1 MYNHIVDRCPR
12 VEEALREAYRSRPR
26 KTDSAVGI
34 TSDMDE
40 EGKDPCVYGS
50 ADVGGR
56 HGGGKSKGGRPKDPI
71 WDEFTTTDEL
81 RKRRY
86 CMCVWCEK
94 EVKGDTTRMTTHLV
108 ERCTEVDA
116 SAKAKYTV
124 KHRKLD
130 DDTSVDHVLV
140 ALAPSTNVTM
150 TSPQPNAS
158 REPISPVVGMT
169 REVVSPSR
177 EAASAVDVAAL
188 GPFPPPSPPLPHP
201 SYPAPRP
208 LEPPGRPDTMQ
219 QQQHAAMLSELGL
232 QDINP
237 GVFGGGTWFG
247 HGPMITVINPST
259 NQAIASVRSGT
270 AKEYMHVVQSMDKA
284 APSWRQATAA
294 HRSRVVRHIG
304 DVFRSHHQ
312 RLANVLALESGIVQR
327 DAMTLVANMI
337 RRCDDAAAAVIVHS
351 VTASTIA
358 AVHDCAESRPLN
370 TMQIVQLERFGPLGG
385 HVGLLTPAHSPT
397 WTGAMALACGN
408 AVLWKPS
415 LSLIAIAITRLIASV
430 LRSHGY
436 PPACASLICG
446 SGADV
451 GACLA
456 RDKRMAVV
464 CYQGSVEHG
473 HPVGVAVAGRLGTS
487 ILELDAHNAM
497 VVLADANVDVALRM
511 VLLAMGRR
519 VLRHVYVHVDISD
532 RFCRLLT
539 SRYQDLVVVGDPFLA
554 ATTCG
559 PLRNLQAVQSFSNAV
574 NAAMSYGQI
583 LCGGNNHT
591 MDRSG
596 NFVAPAAVLVDDIL
610 PYVQVHEER
619 S

>member
-1 MYNHIVDRCPR
+1 MSKSGRPRTKIWDEFDDDAALAAKRYCRCKWCGVEVKADAARMYNHIVD
-12 VEEALREAYRSRPR
+12 
-26 KTDSAVGI
+26 SAVGII

-116 SAKAKYTV
+116 STKAKYTV

-130 DDTSVDHVLV
+130 DDTSVDDHVLV

-201 SYPAPRP
+201 SYPAPRQ

-247 HGPMITVINPST
+247 HGPMMTVINPST

-327 DAMTLVANMI
+327 DAMTLVASMI

-358 AVHDCAESRPLN
+358 TVHDCAESRPLN

-464 CYQGSVEHG
+464 CYQGS
-473 HPVGVAVAGRLGTS
+473 
-487 ILELDAHNAM
+487 
-497 VVLADANVDVALRM
+497 
-511 VLLAMGRR
+511 
-519 VLRHVYVHVDISD
+519 
-532 RFCRLLT
+532 
-539 SRYQDLVVVGDPFLA
+539 
-554 ATTCG
+554 
-559 PLRNLQAVQSFSNAV
+559 AVQSFSNAV
-574 NAAMSYGQI
+574 NAAMSYGQVDTHLPI
-583 LCGGNNHT
+583 TFISKFQSLEQVLDQRLVLFTQSPMEAALCYTGANVVGVNCELPSGGDAFGSWN
-591 MDRSG
+591 D
-596 NFVAPAAVLVDDIL
+596 FVRRTTCTVNMTHDHHQHKHQSVGDPTSPIATSNK
-610 PYVQVHEER
+610 VHIV
-619 S
+619 